1 MHDLCRN
8 CRQSL
13 SILYLNTSDSDFIL
27 LKLVLIGSL
36 NPLEMTF
43 NKRTQIVVTIYFIG
57 IQLDKPSLLR
67 FNRS

>member
-1 MHDLCRN
+1 MDNLCRN
-8 CRQSL
+8 CRQSFL
-13 SILYLNTSDSDFIL
+13 WYLNTSDSDFIL

-36 NPLEMTF
+36 NPLGMTF